1 MFSYLINPKKTFYV
15 KKLFNDILFLLRSG
29 DTKEF
34 FLPKLGQVIIISD
47 YYKGEGLWLLTRRY
61 YGCQEASITIGWKE
75 YFLLWWLLAVARE
88 AVWRL
93 SDV

>member
-1 MFSYLINPKKTFYV
+1 MFSYLINSKKTFYV

-29 DTKEF
+29 DTKEFF

-61 YGCQEASITIGWKE
+61 YGCLSRHDIQPRFVKKQV
-75 YFLLWWLLAVARE
+75 LLLVERSTSYSDDYWL
-88 AVWRL
+88 
-93 SDV
+93 